1 MVEAFNRGLKSWR
14 GIVPYRSVCIAGR
27 RRRMRTHSRAQ
38 GSAMFIELFVLIVLV
53 AVVIIAMRPPR
64 K

>member
-1 MVEAFNRGLKSWR
+1 MHAHPL
-14 GIVPYRSVCIAGR
+14 
-27 RRRMRTHSRAQ
+27 AQ
-38 GSAMFIELFVLIVLV
+38 GLAMFIELFVLIVLV